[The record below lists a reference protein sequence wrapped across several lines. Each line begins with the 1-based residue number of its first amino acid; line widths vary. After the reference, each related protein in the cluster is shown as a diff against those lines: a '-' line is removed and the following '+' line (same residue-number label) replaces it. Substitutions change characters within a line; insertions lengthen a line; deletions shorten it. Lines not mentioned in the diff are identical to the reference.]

1 LLGEL
6 ALRFVLDGVDLSGRE
21 ALVKHCDLDYQ
32 IVSVMDRLRRSVA
45 TLWRCPSSA
54 AGDQERSAT
63 EYAEQHN
70 QAEYR

>member
-6 ALRFVLDGVDLSGRE
+6 ALRLVLDGADLSSRE

-32 IVSVMDRLRRSVA
+32 IVSVMDRLRRYVA

-54 AGDQERSAT
+54 AADQEHSAT
-63 EYAEQHN
+63 EYTEQYN

>member
-6 ALRFVLDGVDLSGRE
+6 ALRFVLDGADLSGRE

-32 IVSVMDRLRRSVA
+32 IVSVMDRLRGSVA

-54 AGDQERSAT
+54 ADQEHSAT
-63 EYAEQHN
+63 EYAQQYN
-70 QAEYR
+70 QAEYG